1 MTFWEKLAYNF
12 SSTMAEDPGL
22 ITGILL
28 LVAVYACSAYL
39 AHPLYRRFFGY
50 GDLSSTLYIII
61 ILPLSLVLMLLSAP
75 AYFVPE
81 IFGIQNEGA
90 QMLLATLFV
99 TIISFPLRH
108 LLNRNLPVRSVRNTR
123 RMPAGSS
130 NRKLFRSLTG
140 IELFMIV
147 VAMTSIFLAIDQIT
161 NYLDTGVRHLII
173 VAIALPLVIL
183 ILVDEI
189 YGLREIG
196 SIFSRKR
203 SDR

>member
-12 SSTMAEDPGL
+12 GSMMAEDPGL

-28 LVAVYACSAYL
+28 LVTVYACSAYL
-39 AHPLYRRFFGY
+39 ALPLYRRFFGY
-50 GDLSSTLYIII
+50 GELSSTLYIII

-99 TIISFPLRH
+99 TITSFFLRR
-108 LLNRNLPVRSVRNTR
+108 LLNKYLPVRSVRKKHRLPAEFSTR
-123 RMPAGSS
+123 
-130 NRKLFRSLTG
+130 KFFRPLTG
-140 IELFMIV
+140 FELFMIV
-147 VAMTSIFLAIDQIT
+147 VAMASIFVAIDQIT
-161 NYLDTGVRHLII
+161 NYLDAGVRNLII

-183 ILVDEI
+183 IMVDEI
-189 YGLREIG
+189 
-196 SIFSRKR
+196 
-203 SDR
+203 